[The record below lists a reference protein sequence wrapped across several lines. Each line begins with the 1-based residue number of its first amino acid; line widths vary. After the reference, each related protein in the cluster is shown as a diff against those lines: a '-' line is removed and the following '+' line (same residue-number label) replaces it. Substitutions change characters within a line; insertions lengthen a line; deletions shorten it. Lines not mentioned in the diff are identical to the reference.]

1 MIESILDWVNNQS
14 IFPKKIDNIEE
25 EFANGYYFGKL
36 LESNK
41 LFDNMKELKN
51 TNKKEDSINN
61 YFFLHKIFNK
71 LDINLAESDIN
82 ELLNKKKHKAELYI
96 YRIKQKIS
104 LENCQFNEIT
114 LKIKEEQKINDII
127 SNPKKRNQS
136 AKPQFHTKILNTNT
150 NVDTNYNQTKTNF
163 LTSAN
168 EDKKNRKTSVKD
180 KIGKINYID
189 HKSRLKSAKLPSLK
203 KNEKKRQQ
211 LNDNNKNN
219 EPEKADEE
227 QIQSVLNEIKIFEN
241 IHMNSKKKINYVNSK
256 NPWDKIGYIYSTE
269 LLSDKGKEDKDKKIS
284 RIFDIIEKENRK
296 ENAFLNPEAKEA
308 KFKANLNNYNQFKVD
323 NRKNYINKK
332 NFEQGLFHMGLI
344 VNNMLPSIAKIKDTN
359 IPQEIVLK
367 SINDKLKDEQLKKKS
382 LLNNNINNANDTP
395 SSKKRRVYTPSTRA
409 NNKLDSSNRANNFK
423 KRPMSSIATVN
434 NKSKN
439 KNKLNLDNNDKKNE
453 TTKKRPLTAKESNK
467 SLKSNENLD
476 KINNIQLINQKYKE
490 YNDDF
495 NDNFKIDAKKRLS
508 QIPEIDIN
516 EVQDSFQMESFNNV
530 EEPEDL
536 NENFFKSLHKE
547 KKDSHRIVDQKKR
560 RAENI
565 INKKNIREMIFAI
578 IDMTE
583 VYYDYQN
590 DKNEELID
598 LDKYHDVKYKFIHN
612 KPIIKRKKKKRV
624 LTEEEIGNSNFD
636 VYTPIDEEYS
646 KNYGIDEINEL
657 KNYINNIGNKYDKNK
672 NNLFFKK
679 INLKETHIEINDVMG
694 EEVKLLFD
702 KAKAE
707 GNNVEEEDEEEF
719 KKTGIIKYHPNKD
732 EEELLI
738 PMKTDNTENSFT
750 NLMSEIIQFGYNKD
764 PEKIFSSP
772 EKLKKGVSGVI
783 EEPKKENSFDTK
795 NNEDE
800 KLNPAQ
806 DNNNNNNNANN
817 ANNNDIINNNE
828 NNILFKG
835 LLKSIPIKMCFL
847 GAMNNEIKTIIKASV
862 NKYPKMK
869 VYNPIEF
876 LNDLRLKK
884 KKIDEPIDE
893 QNLRKFQIDQLKKE
907 KNILNEEI
915 KEYIDLIENKNNL
928 SDDEIC
934 IFILQKK
941 IREDFEMKNLDN
953 IKQEIISRREQI
965 SKITAEL
972 NRVREE
978 QQRKQKTNLRE
989 LQVYQQQLDKIDF
1002 ESLAGF
1008 IIINFPNNI
1017 DQCKLIEEKMSG
1029 FAQPCEQNKSDFDEI
1044 NDKLLF
1050 LCDKEHKD
1058 FKFIKFNSF
1067 FEKIVYFH
1075 CDDSKLFPE
1084 NANPPNTLPVG
1095 AVQNIGSPVLTKKEV
1110 EEYKNNFKILEDFY
1124 QNFNIQIEKYDYY
1137 EGTIEE
1143 NVFLN
1148 NNNLNMNS
1156 NNYIVRDR
1164 VIVEKI
1170 KSVLSIYEESNITIL
1185 MDESCDEGLEDVTQ
1199 IKDKD
1204 SSRKISGDSSLK
1216 QAINNS
1222 KQQIKPQ
1229 MKDSSNESI
1238 LKNEISK
1245 MPSINNNNN
1254 NPIIDKSSEKKQ
1266 TQKQIFL
1273 SISQISDEEKMNL
1286 YQIWY
1291 NFNIQYNY
1299 YINRI
1304 FYRERTLKQKKAED
1318 VLDDIQNNFINFL
1331 CNSNES
1337 KIIVNQFVQKYR
1349 NFRDN
1354 YCQSKKINDSSN
1366 KTIIKNYQKDLA
1378 ELNETLW
1385 NIAKIRKNQA
1395 LEEIEKLERENYI
1408 KRDLIFCYFKMERFI
1423 ILETQKLIVIIN
1435 IFIRYYNLTF
1445 NTKVISTQ
1453 MPKVTLDS
1461 SISEEI
1467 LKDLDKEEYAIQKDK
1482 KIFYP
1487 RANRLY
1493 KNCFRMLIKIYIYL
1507 ESFYS
1512 SISIK
1517 EKKGNF
1523 VSSNKPKI
1531 KKNKKSIV
1539 TKNSTGNTAQI
1550 YNPNTK
1556 MDLSKQIKNSI
1567 KTHIKKY
1574 KYKVY
1579 ILYLITLENLS
1590 KIFCPFKQIIK
1601 LMDNWIVLSMELQN
1615 ESIEDTIKFLDIT
1628 NKYKVDN
1635 DKLDKKVSEQI
1646 EKDIVNL
1653 ITKEDN
1659 DLYNFEYK
1667 GIDSKKFI
1675 LFDTNKYIS
1684 SSGIGEKLDEP
1695 DNDSLKIYEIF
1706 KEFDIISKL
1715 RNNEIQKGIITK
1727 SNFEEIIFKNYVF
1740 KMADK
1745 FPKKYRNIDYHHVSN
1760 FLSHFTVYSYEF
1772 IKNKNKIE
1780 ELKGKPQEYIY
1791 INDVITILTLSL
1803 IDFEL
1808 KINDNEEGEFFIN
1821 KEKFMEINIG
1831 FENEITKISDKAKTK
1846 EVKLYLFNIHKNSD
1860 DIPEI
1865 NIKKLANL
1873 LSLKSIKNE
1882 PKDKIK
1888 NYFDLFYY

>member
-1 MIESILDWVNNQS
+1 MNESILDWVNNQS

-25 EFANGYYFGKL
+25 EFANGYYFGKI
-36 LESNK
+36 LESNN

-51 TNKKEDSINN
+51 TNKKEDSLNN
-61 YFFLHKIFNK
+61 YYFLHKIFNK
-71 LDINLAESDIN
+71 LDINLAEVDIN
-82 ELLNKKKHKAELYI
+82 ELLNKKKHKAELYL

-114 LKIKEEQKINDII
+114 LKIKEEQKINEILK
-127 SNPKKRNQS
+127 NPKRRNQS
-136 AKPQFHTKILNTNT
+136 AKPQFHTKKLST
-150 NVDTNYNQTKTNF
+150 NVNLDTDYNQTKTNF

-168 EDKKNRKTSVKD
+168 EDKKNRKVSAREN
-180 KIGKINYID
+180 IGKINYIN

-203 KNEKKRQQ
+203 NNEKKRQQ
-211 LNDNNKNN
+211 FNDNNKNN
-219 EPEKADEE
+219 EVEKADEE

-269 LLSDKGKEDKDKKIS
+269 LLSDKGKEDKDRKIS
-284 RIFDIIEKENRK
+284 RILDIISKENKK
-296 ENAFLNPEAKEA
+296 ENTFLNPEAKVA

-332 NFEQGLFHMGLI
+332 NFEQGLSHMGLI
-344 VNNMLPSIAKIKDTN
+344 VNNMLPSIAKIKDPN
-359 IPQEIVLK
+359 IPQEVVLK
-367 SINDKLKDEQLKKKS
+367 SINDKLKDDHLKKKN
-382 LLNNNINNANDTP
+382 LLNNNINNTNDTQI
-395 SSKKRRVYTPSTRA
+395 SKKRRVYTPSTRA
-409 NNKLDSSNRANNFK
+409 NNKLDNSNRTSNFK
-423 KRPMSSIATVN
+423 KRPQSSMATVN
-434 NKSKN
+434 NKFKN

-453 TTKKRPLTAKESNK
+453 TIKKRPLTSKESNK

-490 YNDDF
+490 FNDDS
-495 NDNFKIDAKKRLS
+495 NDNIKFDAKKRLS
-508 QIPEIDIN
+508 QIPEYDIN
-516 EVQDSFQMESFNNV
+516 EVQDSFQMESFNNI

-547 KKDSHRIVDQKKR
+547 KKDSHRVIDPKKR

-565 INKKNIREMIFAI
+565 INKKYIREMIFSI

-590 DKNEELID
+590 DKNVELID

-646 KNYGIDEINEL
+646 KNYGNDEINEL

-738 PMKTDNTENSFT
+738 PMKTDITEYSFT

-764 PEKIFSSP
+764 PEKIFLSP

-783 EEPKKENSFDTK
+783 EEPKKENSIDTK

-800 KLNPAQ
+800 KLNPIQ
-806 DNNNNNNNANN
+806 DNNNNNV
-817 ANNNDIINNNE
+817 NNNDINNHE
-828 NNILFKG
+828 NNILFKE

-847 GAMNNEIKTIIKASV
+847 GALNNEIKTIIKASV

-869 VYNPIEF
+869 IYNPIEF

-884 KKIDEPIDE
+884 KRIDEPIDE

-907 KNILNEEI
+907 KNNLHEEI

-928 SDDEIC
+928 TDDEIC
-934 IFILQKK
+934 IIILQKK

-953 IKQEIISRREQI
+953 IKQEILSRREQI
-965 SKITAEL
+965 SKITTEL

-1002 ESLAGF
+1002 ESLVGF

-1017 DQCKLIEEKMSG
+1017 EQSKLIEEKMIG
-1029 FAQPCEQNKSDFDEI
+1029 FIQPCEQNKSDFDEI

-1050 LCDKEHKD
+1050 FCDKEHKD
-1058 FKFIKFNSF
+1058 SKFIKFNSF
-1067 FEKIVYFH
+1067 YEKIVYFH

-1084 NANPPNTLPVG
+1084 SKNPPNTLPVG
-1095 AVQNIGSPVLTKKEV
+1095 GTQNIAAPTLTKKDI

-1124 QNFNIQIEKYDYY
+1124 QNFNIQIDKYDYY

-1170 KSVLSIYEESNITIL
+1170 KSVLSIYEEANISIL
-1185 MDESCDEGLEDVTQ
+1185 MDESCDEGLEDISQ
-1199 IKDKD
+1199 IKDKN

-1216 QAINNS
+1216 QTINNS

-1229 MKDSSNESI
+1229 MKDSSNDTI

-1254 NPIIDKSSEKKQ
+1254 NPIVDKSSEKKQ
-1266 TQKQIFL
+1266 TQKQIIL
-1273 SISQISDEEKMNL
+1273 SISQISDAEKMNL

-1291 NFNIQYNY
+1291 NLNIQYNY

-1408 KRDLIFCYFKMERFI
+1408 KRDLIFCYFKMERLI
-1423 ILETQKLIVIIN
+1423 ILETQKLIAIIN

-1453 MPKVTLDS
+1453 MPQVTLDS
-1461 SISEEI
+1461 SIAEII
-1467 LKDLDKEEYAIQKDK
+1467 LKDLDKEEYAVQKDK

-1539 TKNSTGNTAQI
+1539 TKNSTTNTAQI
-1550 YNPNTK
+1550 YNPNAK
-1556 MDLSKQIKNSI
+1556 VDLSKQIKNSI

-1579 ILYLITLENLS
+1579 NIYLITLENLS

-1615 ESIEDTIKFLDIT
+1615 ESIGDTIKFLDIT
-1628 NKYKVDN
+1628 NNYKVDN
-1635 DKLDKKVSEQI
+1635 DKLDKKVSQQI

-1667 GIDSKKFI
+1667 GIDPKKFI
-1675 LFDTNKYIS
+1675 LFDTNKYIAS
-1684 SSGIGEKLDEP
+1684 SSIGEKLDEQ

-1727 SNFEEIIFKNYVF
+1727 SNFEEILFKNYIF

-1760 FLSHFTVYSYEF
+1760 FLSHFTIYSYEF
-1772 IKNKNKIE
+1772 SKNKNKAEDI
-1780 ELKGKPQEYIY
+1780 KGKPQEYIY
-1791 INDVITILTLSL
+1791 INDIITILVLSL
-1803 IDFEL
+1803 INFEL
-1808 KINDNEEGEFFIN
+1808 KINENEEGEYFIN
-1821 KEKFMEINIG
+1821 KEKFMGINIG
-1831 FENEITKISDKAKTK
+1831 FEDEITKIYDKAKSK
-1846 EVKLYLFNIHKNSD
+1846 EVKLYLFNIHKNNE

-1865 NIKKLANL
+1865 NIKKFANL

-1882 PKDKIK
+1882 PKDKIE